1 MITNELKEKI
11 EKENKVTFVSEI
23 DYDDKK
29 YIKTIKQVKNGIE
42 YIYYELQADKI
53 KEVSNEELIKYFKC
67 NYETRNTSII
77 Y

>member
-53 KEVSNEELIKYFKC
+53 KEV
-67 NYETRNTSII
+67 
-77 Y
+77 

>member
-1 MITNELKEKI
+1 MVTDELKEKI

-23 DYDDKK
+23 DYDNKK

-42 YIYYELQADKI
+42 YIYYELQANEI
-53 KEVSNEELIKYFKC
+53 REVLDEELITYFKY
-67 NYETRNTSII
+67 NYETSNTNII

>member
-53 KEVSNEELIKYFKC
+53 KEVSNEELIKYFKY